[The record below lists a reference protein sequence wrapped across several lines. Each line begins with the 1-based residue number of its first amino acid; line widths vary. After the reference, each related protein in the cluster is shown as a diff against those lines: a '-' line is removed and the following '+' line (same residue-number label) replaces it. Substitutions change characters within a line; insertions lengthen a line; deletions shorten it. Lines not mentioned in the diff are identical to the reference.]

1 MVFTLTNT
9 IGKYAKNRGGV
20 TPRWVAG
27 GSGGN
32 VFTTSIN
39 NGITWVGTTTGYG
52 GLTSVNSIA
61 YGKDGSGKSLL
72 VAVGEGTNKIATSS
86 DGITWEGKTANAFV
100 ASGLDSGG
108 RGVAYGNGKWIAVGN
123 GSSGENTI
131 SISTDGGNTWA
142 GSKIQTT
149 TGMFKFS
156 SIAYGNGRWVIGGF
170 YGGNGNTMATST
182 NDGVTWAGINGDIAG
197 GTGLNTEVTCVA
209 YGNGRWGAVGRDTRY
224 FAYSTNGTA
233 WTEVQGVIDK
243 INSVSCIAYG
253 NGRWVIGSK
262 NPNGNSS
269 VVYAS
274 ETNLTSWTG
283 GSTSN
288 MDYVHGLA
296 YANGLWIALGNKN
309 GGSSIATS
317 SAGDGF
323 SGVTANGL
331 TTKGICAAF
340 IN

>member
-32 VFTTSIN
+32 IFTTSIN
-39 NGITWVGTTTGYG
+39 NGGTWNGVTTGYG

-86 DGITWEGKTANAFV
+86 DGITWEGKTANAFRV
-100 ASGLDSGG
+100 TGLDNGG

-149 TGMFKFS
+149 TGMSSLS

-170 YGGNGNTMATST
+170 YGGNGNTMATSID
-182 NDGVTWAGINGDIAG
+182 DGVTWSGINGDIQG

-209 YGNGRWGAVGRDTRY
+209 YGNGRWGAVGNSTRY
-224 FAYSTNGTA
+224 FAYLPENGTA
-233 WTEVQGVIDK
+233 WVPVQQVGSIIV
-243 INSVSCIAYG
+243 NLSCIAYG
-253 NGRWVIGSK
+253 NGRWVVGSK
-262 NPNGNSS
+262 NPNGGNFTA
-269 VVYAS
+269 YAS
-274 ETNLTSWTG
+274 ETNLTSWTSG
-283 GSTSN
+283 GAISGMTL
-288 MDYVHGLA
+288 VKGLA
-296 YANGLWIALGNKN
+296 YANGLWIAAGS
-309 GGSSIATS
+309 GGIATS
-317 SAGDGF
+317 SNGVGF
-323 SGVTANGL
+323 SKVTANGL
-331 TTKGICAAF
+331 TSQGLCAAF